1 MIKRDYYLNQLI
13 KLKDQ
18 KVIKVITGIR
28 RSGKSTLLALFR
40 DELKNMG
47 IKSAQIQSFNFE
59 EESNVELRDWRAL
72 HQRIAQ
78 KLVPDAMNYIS
89 LDEIQ
94 KVEHFEE
101 AVDSLFV
108 KENVD
113 LYITGSNAFLLSGE
127 LATYLTGRYISI
139 HMLPFSFAEYREANS
154 AEMDENK
161 LFMDYLNSSSF
172 PEAVNLSNVDAKL
185 AHNYLK
191 DLYDTIINKDIAT
204 RFEIRNQP
212 EFLRVAKYLFA
223 NIGNP
228 TSARTVAN
236 VLNGTNGNM
245 AHNTVVR
252 YMDYLSQSYLL
263 YPVSRYDVKGK
274 KLLTTNDKYY
284 AVDLGLRQMLLYSS
298 LESDLGHKLENIV
311 YLELLKR
318 NEGEIMVGKADESE
332 VDFIV
337 QKPGGER
344 VYYQVAYHIT
354 SEEILQREIR
364 PFVKIRDNYPKILL
378 TLDMINEEYS
388 GIQKVN
394 LVKWLLGK

>member
-1 MIKRDYYLNQLI
+1 
-13 KLKDQ
+13 
-18 KVIKVITGIR
+18 
-28 RSGKSTLLALFR
+28 
-40 DELKNMG
+40 
-47 IKSAQIQSFNFE
+47 
-59 EESNVELRDWRAL
+59 
-72 HQRIAQ
+72 
-78 KLVPDAMNYIS
+78 
-89 LDEIQ
+89 
-94 KVEHFEE
+94 
-101 AVDSLFV
+101 
-108 KENVD
+108 
-113 LYITGSNAFLLSGE
+113 
-127 LATYLTGRYISI
+127 
-139 HMLPFSFAEYREANS
+139 
-154 AEMDENK
+154 
-161 LFMDYLNSSSF
+161 
-172 PEAVNLSNVDAKL
+172 
-185 AHNYLK
+185 
-191 DLYDTIINKDIAT
+191 
-204 RFEIRNQP
+204 
-212 EFLRVAKYLFA
+212 
-223 NIGNP
+223 
-228 TSARTVAN
+228 
-236 VLNGTNGNM
+236 M

-252 YMDYLSQSYLL
+252 YIDYLSQSYLL

-284 AVDLGLRQMLLYSS
+284 AVDLGLRQMLLNSS

-378 TLDMINEEYS
+378 TLDMVNEEYS